1 MTTGNQDRGED
12 GKKVAKINFTYF
24 TIFQG
29 QGAYF
34 RSSPTPEEFHSR
46 WDNGL
51 HRSNLFSGVLKEK
64 TSSDTY

>member
-29 QGAYF
+29 QG
-34 RSSPTPEEFHSR
+34 SPTSALP
-46 WDNGL
+46 L
-51 HRSNLFSGVLKEK
+51 HQRNSVQGGIMGSIKAIYFQVF
-64 TSSDTY
+64 